1 MDGNDKVKKA
11 CMRLQKTVNNKVG
24 DEMYYSDEVIEEVRS
39 RNDIVDVIGSYVNL
53 KKKGNSYSACCPF
66 HHEKTPSFHVS
77 REKQMY
83 HCFGC
88 GVGGNVF
95 TFLMEHENFSFPEAV
110 EQLAERA
117 GYELPKQSM
126 SAEAKKQ
133 ADERTKIKE
142 MNKLAAGYFHYL
154 LKTKHGEKAM
164 GYLKKRGL
172 SDETIQNFG
181 LGYSDVY
188 SDDLYKY
195 LKNKGYTDED
205 MKHSGLIK
213 FDEKY
218 GASDRFWNRVMY
230 PIIDT
235 NNRVIGFG
243 GRTLGDGKP
252 KYINTQ
258 DTPVFD
264 KSRNLYGL
272 NLAKKSRRSG
282 IIFCEGYMDV
292 ISMHQAGFDNA
303 VASLGTALTVG
314 QVNLIKRYTDHVYL
328 AYDSDGAGTKAALRA
343 LEIMREFEMPAR
355 VISLTPYKDPDEL
368 IQAEG
373 TEEFE
378 RRVAKAESGT
388 MFEIGIFAKDFNQED
403 PQERTAFQKKAAK
416 RLALIQDPLERK
428 NYIDSVAGIYNID
441 KEALKETV
449 TRYGI
454 SGAAEVDTSVFR
466 ESRPRTSLQ
475 EEKDKQMLKTERLL
489 ITWLINDCSLF
500 RALEGIISPA
510 DFFEP
515 TYHEIV
521 QELFDQ
527 YADTGTVTPATIINH
542 YQSREE
548 HEKVSSIMQQDF
560 AMEIDEKEKGAVILE
575 LVKRIKKRSIEHKI
589 EACKGDTVKL
599 NQLIMEKSQLS
610 KLKINLNE

>member
-1 MDGNDKVKKA
+1 
-11 CMRLQKTVNNKVG
+11 
-24 DEMYYSDEVIEEVRS
+24 MYYPDEVIEEVRT

-110 EQLAERA
+110 EALAERA
-117 GYELPKQSM
+117 GVKLPEQNM
-126 SAEAKKQ
+126 SPEAKKQ
-133 ADERTKIKE
+133 ADAKTRIKD

-154 LKTKHGEKAM
+154 LKTDHGAHAM
-164 GYLKKRGL
+164 EYLKNRGL
-172 SDETIQNFG
+172 TDETINKFG
-181 LGYSDVY
+181 LGFSDVY
-188 SDDLYKY
+188 RDDLYKY
-195 LKNKGYTDED
+195 LKSKGYRDEELKD
-205 MKHSGLIK
+205 SGLIK
-213 FDEKY
+213 YDEKY

-243 GRTLGDGKP
+243 GRVMGDAKP

-272 NLAKKSRRSG
+272 HLAKKSKRSG

-314 QVNLIKRYTDHVYL
+314 QVNLIKRFTDRVYL
-328 AYDSDGAGTKAALRA
+328 AYDSDEAGTKAALRA
-343 LEIMREFEMPAR
+343 LSIMREFEMPAR
-355 VISLTPYKDPDEL
+355 VISLKPYKDPDEL

-373 TEEFE
+373 TESFE
-378 RRVAKAESGT
+378 KRIEQAKSGT
-388 MFEIGIFAKDFNQED
+388 MFEIEILAHNYNQED
-403 PQERTAFQKKAAK
+403 PQERTQFQKEAAK
-416 RLALIQDPLERK
+416 RLSVIMDPLERN
-428 NYIDSVAGIYNID
+428 NYVESVAKQYGID
-441 KEALKETV
+441 KEGLKETV
-449 TRYGI
+449 TQYGVA
-454 SGAAEVDTSVFR
+454 GAVRVDTTIFQEQGRRKSP
-466 ESRPRTSLQ
+466 E
-475 EEKDKQMLKTERLL
+475 EEKEQKQLKSERLL
-489 ITWLINDCSLF
+489 ITWLINENALF
-500 RALEGIISPA
+500 GILKDKISPD
-510 DFFEP
+510 DFLEP
-515 TYHEIV
+515 VYHDIV
-521 QELFDQ
+521 KELFEQ
-527 YADTGTVTPATIINH
+527 YERDGAVTPAAIMNH

-548 HEKVSSIMQQDF
+548 HEKVSAIMQQDF
-560 AMEIDEKEKGAVILE
+560 DMEVSAGEKSKVITD
-575 LVKRIKKRSIEHKI
+575 LVKAIKHRSLQHRIED
-589 EACKGDTVKL
+589 AKGDLEKTGKL
-599 NQLIMEKSQLS
+599 MLEKAAIDKMQ
-610 KLKINLNE
+610 ITI

>member
-1 MDGNDKVKKA
+1 
-11 CMRLQKTVNNKVG
+11 
-24 DEMYYSDEVIEEVRS
+24 MYYSDEVIEEVRS

-53 KKKGNSYSACCPF
+53 KHKGNSYTACCPF

-95 TFLMEHENFSFPEAV
+95 TFLMEHENFTFPEAV
-110 EQLAERA
+110 EQLAERVS
-117 GYELPKQSM
+117 YELPKQSM
-126 SAEAKKQ
+126 SEEAKKQ

-142 MNKLAAGYFHYL
+142 MNKLAAAYFHYL
-154 LKTKHGEKAM
+154 IKTERGQKAM
-164 GYLKKRGL
+164 DYLKNRGL
-172 SDETIQNFG
+172 TDETIKKFG

-195 LKNKGYTDED
+195 MKNKGYTDQD
-205 MKHSGLIK
+205 MKTSGLFK

-243 GRTLGDGKP
+243 GRTMGDGKP

-258 DTPVFD
+258 DTLVFD

-272 NLAKKSRRSG
+272 NLAKKSKRSG

-314 QVNLIKRYTDHVYL
+314 QVNLIKRFTDHVYL
-328 AYDSDGAGTKAALRA
+328 AYDSDEAGTKAALRA

-355 VISLTPYKDPDEL
+355 VISLKPYKDPDEL

-373 TEEFE
+373 TEAFE
-378 RRVAKAESGT
+378 ERIKKAKSGT
-388 MFEIGIFAKDFNQED
+388 MFEVDMLAQRYNQED
-403 PQERTAFQKKAAK
+403 PQERTQFQKEAAK
-416 RLALIQDPLERK
+416 RLALIMDPLERK
-428 NYIDSVAGIYNID
+428 NYIDSVSAVYDID
-441 KEALKETV
+441 KDALKETV

-454 SGAAEVDTSVFR
+454 SQGAGIQNDVFV
-466 ESRPRTSLQ
+466 RPKPKASPE
-475 EEKDKQMLKTERLL
+475 EEKEKQQLKTERLL
-489 ITWLINDCSLF
+489 ITWLINDNSLF
-500 RALEGIISPA
+500 DVLEGIITPD
-510 DFFEP
+510 DFFES

-521 QELFDQ
+521 KELFEQ
-527 YADTGTVTPATIINH
+527 YKNTGGVTPAAIMNH
-542 YQSREE
+542 YESKEE
-548 HEKVSSIMQQDF
+548 HEKVSEIMQQNFDK
-560 AMEIDEKEKGAVILE
+560 EIEEKERYAVVLE
-575 LVKRIKKRSIEHKI
+575 LVKRIKKRSIDYQI
-589 EACKGDTVKL
+589 NNCKGDSEKL
-599 NQLIMEKSQLS
+599 GKLMMEKAQLNKL
-610 KLKINLNE
+610 KLKI